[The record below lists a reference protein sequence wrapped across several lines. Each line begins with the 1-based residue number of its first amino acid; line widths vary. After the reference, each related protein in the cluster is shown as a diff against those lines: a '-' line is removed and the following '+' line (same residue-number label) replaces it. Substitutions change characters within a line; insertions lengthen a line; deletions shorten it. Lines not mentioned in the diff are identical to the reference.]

1 MQPSNSSN
9 ILNNQIDNDSK
20 LKNQDNFNGAPA
32 QPAQSF
38 NLNASILNTP
48 NNNQPPAKKGGF
60 EFIIFSKL
68 NAYHHL
74 FYWYKDDPFTKF
86 KEMH

>member
-1 MQPSNSSN
+1 MSSFNFIQRRMQPSNSSN

-38 NLNASILNTP
+38 NINA
-48 NNNQPPAKKGGF
+48 QK
-60 EFIIFSKL
+60 
-68 NAYHHL
+68 
-74 FYWYKDDPFTKF
+74 
-86 KEMH
+86 